1 MATVQI
7 ARSFR
12 VAGGFVPAY
21 VVARAAF
28 FAAPVHPA
36 AAALPTPFFSL
47 SGVEHQRF
55 AFVAIRFV
63 RAITHSAGH
72 KTYPVATKLVV

>member
-1 MATVQI
+1 MTTVQI

-12 VAGGFVPAY
+12 IAGGFVPAD
-21 VVARAAF
+21 VAARAAF
-28 FAAPVHPA
+28 SPAPVLPA

-47 SGVEHQRF
+47 SGVERQRF
-55 AFVAIRFV
+55 ALVAIRFV
-63 RAITHSAGH
+63 RTIAHSAGY